1 MPCLAKGTYR
11 SSTASSA
18 TGTTTAA
25 ATATARSSATGTLG
39 TRVAVGGTL
48 GLLTSGLRS
57 ASKLDRDLALEN
69 VLAGKLSDGTLSLSR
84 GRKVDE
90 GIADRAVGA
99 GVLRNGDGL
108 PRKIEGQSRLS
119 SSYS

>member
-1 MPCLAKGTYR
+1 MACLAKVTYR

-84 GRKVDE
+84 GREVNE
-90 GIADRAVGA
+90 GIADRAVSA
-99 GVLRNGDGL
+99 RVLRNGDRL
-108 PRKIEGQSRLS
+108 PRK
-119 SSYS
+119 

>member
-57 ASKLDRDLALEN
+57 ASKLDRDLALKD
-69 VLAGKLSDGTLSLSR
+69 VLAGELSDGALSLSR

-90 GIADRAVGA
+90 GVTDRAVGA
-99 GVLRNGDGL
+99 RVLRNRDGL
-108 PRKIEGQSRLS
+108 PRQMNISPVSNGQS
-119 SSYS
+119 